1 MAPMRTLP
9 LHTTALF
16 VVAAVLLLANVPS
29 QSGVHALAPAM
40 GSDQVGPGSGVNK
53 TAREAVY
60 ATCPQC
66 DLQICCTPV
75 QEVLNIQ
82 VNSCTNNSTKL
93 DCACLESNVY
103 TNSTVKTA
111 ADQCGCGCINCC
123 YDALSAG
130 SMTGCP
136 ASRCGIVTG

>member
-1 MAPMRTLP
+1 MIRPA
-9 LHTTALF
+9 H
-16 VVAAVLLLANVPS
+16 AAAWHANSNPDDLYRGAIS
-29 QSGVHALAPAM
+29 TPH
-40 GSDQVGPGSGVNK
+40 
-53 TAREAVY
+53 AVY
-60 ATCPQC
+60 VPVQC

-103 TNSTVKTA
+103 SNSTVKTA